1 MVGTSIALRTPFSR
15 AAPAPPQTMSFE
27 LVHTDILARSVDS
40 PTPSSDNHKSVAS
53 STDRKKPTDAEK
65 TGGEGDMRRT
75 ELAKRLVQ
83 ADLTPGWHT
92 FVSTRHELAF
102 QKTCRRHL
110 PLRRRHGLRVA
121 VLLVAFDT
129 LFRAVVVSR
138 SSSYYRAALN
148 GTVTRPPE
156 DITTTNGTL
165 S

>member
-1 MVGTSIALRTPFSR
+1 
-15 AAPAPPQTMSFE
+15 MSFE
-27 LVHTDILARSVDS
+27 LVHTDTLARSVDS

-53 STDRKKPTDAEK
+53 PTDRKKPTEEAGK
-65 TGGEGDMRRT
+65 NGGGGNMRRT

-92 FVSTRHELAF
+92 FVSARHELAF

-110 PLRRRHGLRVA
+110 PLRRLHGLRVA

-129 LFRAVVVSR
+129 LFRAVVISR

-148 GTVTRPPE
+148 GTVTRPPQ
-156 DITTTNGTL
+156 DSTTTNDTT